1 MAGAQAREALG
12 AKPDRRRTGLVPG
25 DLAVNGLD
33 GLRKR
38 ENHGRVGPF
47 WSSHVL
53 RLGIRS
59 SVRPGWSRDRRWRNG
74 IPRRELARS
83 RTGPPLVL
91 DRWALFR
98 TRLLAF
104 EDPRP

>member
-1 MAGAQAREALG
+1 MAGAQAREALR

-25 DLAVNGLD
+25 GPAVNGLD
-33 GLRKR
+33 GRR
-38 ENHGRVGPF
+38 NRHTRARVGPS

-59 SVRPGWSRDRRWRNG
+59 SVRQGWSRDRRGRTG
-74 IPRRELARS
+74 VRRRELARS

-104 EDPRP
+104 E